1 MIKKRLA
8 VLLSHPIQYYVPLM
22 RKLAANNKI
31 ELTVFFMTD
40 TGLKEKYIK
49 GYGETLKWD
58 IELLTGYR
66 YFFLKNISFNKN
78 STSFF
83 SKINPEI
90 ILNLSHEKFDAI
102 LIYGYNSLTEW
113 LALLTAKFKNI
124 PVIFSG
130 DVLLSSEKSNNLSL
144 LQYLKNFLKNFWLK
158 KIDAILVL
166 KKAAQDFYEY
176 YGVPS
181 QKMFWTP
188 FAVDNEYWI
197 RYSKEL
203 KTKKRD
209 LRIELGIDPDLS
221 VILYVAHMREFKRP
235 FDLIKA
241 FERIATTSNMVM
253 VGAGPLYEEV
263 REYCDKK
270 CLKRIKLVG
279 AKNQTELPRYYAMA
293 DVFVMTSGP
302 GETFGL
308 VVNEAMCFSLPLLLS
323 NGVPSS
329 LDFVDEGQNGYVYK
343 IGDINDLAN
352 KLDSMLKYPIHMA
365 KMGQK
370 SLEIVSGYT
379 YEKDIEG
386 ILSALHFIGRRQIP
400 DN

>member
-22 RKLAANNKI
+22 RELAANSKI
-31 ELTVFFMTD
+31 ELTVIFMSD

-58 IELLTGYR
+58 IELLAGYR
-66 YFFLKNISFNKN
+66 HFFLKNFSFNKN

-83 SKINPEI
+83 SRINLGI
-90 ILNLSHEKFDAI
+90 CSKLNREEFDAV
-102 LIYGYNSLTEW
+102 LIYGYSSLTEW
-113 LALLTAKFKNI
+113 LALLTAKLKNV

-130 DVLLSSEKSNNLSL
+130 DVLLSSEKSNSFSL
-144 LQYLKNFLKNFWLK
+144 FQYLKNSLKSFWLK
-158 KIDAILVL
+158 KVDAILVV
-166 KKAAQDFYEY
+166 KKAARDFYEY

-181 QKMFWTP
+181 QKLFWTP

-197 RYSKEL
+197 RYAKEL
-203 KTKKRD
+203 KTKKRE
-209 LRIELGIDPDLS
+209 LKSELGIDPDLP

-235 FDLIKA
+235 FDLVKA
-241 FERIATTSNMVM
+241 FERVATTSNVVM
-253 VGAGPLYEEV
+253 VGAGPLYEKV
-263 REYCDKK
+263 CEYCDKK
-270 CLKRIKLVG
+270 SLSRVKLVG

-293 DVFVMTSGP
+293 DIFVMTSGS

-343 IGDINDLAN
+343 IGDINELTN
-352 KLDSMLKYPIHMA
+352 KLDSMLKDPVRLTE
-365 KMGQK
+365 MGER

-386 ILSALHFIGRRQIP
+386 ILSALNFIDRR
-400 DN
+400 

>member
-1 MIKKRLA
+1 MIKKRLV

-22 RKLAANNKI
+22 RELAVNNKI

-58 IELLTGYR
+58 IELLAGYR
-66 YFFLKNISFNKN
+66 HFFLKNVSFNKN

-83 SKINPEI
+83 SRINPDI
-90 ILNLSHEKFDAI
+90 CFKLNREEFDAV
-102 LIYGYNSLTEW
+102 LIYGYSSLTEW
-113 LALLTAKFKNI
+113 LALLTAKLKNI
-124 PVIFSG
+124 PVVFSG
-130 DVLLSSEKSNNLSL
+130 DVLLFSEQSNNFSL
-144 LQYLKNFLKNFWLK
+144 LQYLKNSLKSFWLK
-158 KIDAILVL
+158 KIDAILVV
-166 KKAAQDFYEY
+166 KKVARDFYEY

-188 FAVDNEYWI
+188 FAVNNEYWI
-197 RYSKEL
+197 GCSKEL

-209 LRIELGIDPDLS
+209 LKIALGIDPDLP

-235 FDLIKA
+235 FDLVKA

-270 CLKRIKLVG
+270 CLKKIKLVG

-343 IGDINDLAN
+343 IGDVNELAD
-352 KLDSMLKYPIHMA
+352 KLDSMLKDPVRLA

-386 ILSALHFIGRRQIP
+386 ILSALHFIDRR
-400 DN
+400 